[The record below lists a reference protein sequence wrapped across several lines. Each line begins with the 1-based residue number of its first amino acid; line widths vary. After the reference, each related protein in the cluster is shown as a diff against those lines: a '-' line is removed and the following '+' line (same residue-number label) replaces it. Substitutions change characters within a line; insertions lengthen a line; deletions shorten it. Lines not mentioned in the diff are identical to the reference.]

1 MKAGTF
7 RILLMSAL
15 LSLAALVWD
24 RDGFAQDTGKSL
36 RTELEALADQQGLT
50 LSGIDKLEN
59 GVATAEGGGNLAR
72 RLDSLLKGYNYL
84 LTYDTTGTI
93 TALRILGKSPSAE
106 ELEQRASVAT
116 RRYGNHHV
124 VEAILVGPRGDRRT
138 LPMLVDTGASTVVLP
153 SSMIEEFGFK
163 PSELRD
169 GVGQTAAGPVNVK
182 LGQLYS
188 VQIGQAHL
196 RNVAVGFIDDDK
208 IGKQN
213 LLGMSFLGRFRMTID
228 DEGDRMI
235 LLPK

>member
-1 MKAGTF
+1 M
-7 RILLMSAL
+7 
-15 LSLAALVWD
+15 
-24 RDGFAQDTGKSL
+24 
-36 RTELEALADQQGLT
+36 
-50 LSGIDKLEN
+50 
-59 GVATAEGGGNLAR
+59 
-72 RLDSLLKGYNYL
+72 KGYNYL

-163 PSELRD
+163 PSELRG

-188 VQIGQAHL
+188 VQVGQAHL